1 MEEDLRVIF
10 STSFHPRQTPE
21 SNPFSFIFILNV
33 HIHSIT
39 EAYLIYLWI
48 IFKSL
53 PFTLM
58 SLPWALII
66 SCPNSGL
73 LSSCLCCAVLCL
85 VAQSCPTLC
94 DAIDCS
100 LPGSSIHGT
109 FQARILE
116 WVAMSSSGGS
126 SQPGDWTQVSHIAGG
141 FFTFWATREAYLLAY
156 LPQTLLMLLL
166 ELSTQ
171 ATILTSLWP
180 SFQPPHL
187 LPVSSSLLYSQQHQT
202 TYSSPSTLN
211 YIAQGHYPL
220 LVLFLLPNPFFFNN
234 KTTTWLQLTIKNA
247 KRIKRKLYSTQI
259 LIPRR

>member
-1 MEEDLRVIF
+1 MLLSVRMLSIYKVLF
-10 STSFHPRQTPE
+10 
-21 SNPFSFIFILNV
+21 SNP
-33 HIHSIT
+33 
-39 EAYLIYLWI
+39 
-48 IFKSL
+48 
-53 PFTLM
+53 
-58 SLPWALII
+58 
-66 SCPNSGL
+66 
-73 LSSCLCCAVLCL
+73 SCLGYPLWRWLLCANFGGHQNHLWDANGQALGPEGSMCVC
-85 VAQSCPTLC
+85 VCTQSCLTLC
-94 DAIDCS
+94 DPMDYS
-100 LPGSSIHGT
+100 LPGSSVYGT